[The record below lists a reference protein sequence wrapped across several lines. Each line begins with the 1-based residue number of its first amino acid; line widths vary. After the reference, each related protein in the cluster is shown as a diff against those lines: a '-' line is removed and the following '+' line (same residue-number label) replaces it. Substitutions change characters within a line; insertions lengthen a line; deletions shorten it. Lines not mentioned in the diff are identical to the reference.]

1 MLTATHNQSTTK
13 KSVRKLCLLVVSATD
28 SVVVDLKSG
37 LMFRCEIHDSLLS
50 ICSPFDV
57 IEVGAISKP
66 KENDPAKPEYVE
78 LMGNAKST
86 GKRLRKRKVHKLLKP
101 LISKGKTPLLGFRGP
116 SASYWTLTGFQPSL
130 AIVIPDRGP
139 LLIRRKDGSAWVRFG
154 FGQFVEELMVQDKSI
169 QAALNETVRSRFV
182 GKQLA
187 QFLGWKPKYLIIGLS
202 SPVNGHCYKKV
213 LGLLP

>member
-1 MLTATHNQSTTK
+1 MLTAPPKQQTSK

-28 SVVVDLKSG
+28 SVVVDLKTG
-37 LMFRCEIHDSLLS
+37 LMFRCQIHDSLLS

-57 IEVGAISKP
+57 IEIAGINKP
-66 KENDPAKPEYVE
+66 KEHDPARPEYIE
-78 LMGNAKST
+78 LLGNPKST
-86 GKRLRKRKVHKLLKP
+86 GKRLKKRKVHKLLKP
-101 LISKGKTPLLGFRGP
+101 LISKGRTPLLGFRGP

-130 AIVIPDRGP
+130 AIVVPDRGP

-154 FGQFVEELMVQDKSI
+154 FGQFVEELMVQDRSI
-169 QAALNETVRSRFV
+169 QAALSDTVRSRFV
-182 GKQLA
+182 GKQLS
-187 QFLGWKPKYLIIGLS
+187 QFLGWKPKYLIVGLS